1 MRYLFRS
8 SACAGDNKECKGWLA
23 RHWLFRQPTT
33 ILRAASASKLKKTE
47 IFIAIALLR
56 FKASWLLLCVGHPF
70 TPRHMIVISGFP
82 DRKPDEYHRVNLL
95 E

>member
-1 MRYLFRS
+1 MQRVVGTS
-8 SACAGDNKECKGWLA
+8 LA
-23 RHWLFRQPTT
+23 FQTAYHNFKSCFSIETE
-33 ILRAASASKLKKTE
+33 KTE
-47 IFIAIALLR
+47 IFIAIALLK